1 MKKKVFTTVTAV
13 IVHTIDT
20 EEEETRRIAG
30 EGTKKV
36 RRWLEKKGFMPTVIT
51 TDLAD
56 VDVDDRYRETASVYR
71 VNSNR
76 YFGYIQTKRQKGGVT
91 LK

>member
-1 MKKKVFTTVTAV
+1 MKKKIFTTVTAV
-13 IVHTIDT
+13 VVHTIDT
-20 EEEETRRIAG
+20 NEVETRRIAG

-51 TDLAD
+51 SDIAE
-56 VDVDDRYRETASVYR
+56 VDVDDQFRETASVYR

-76 YFGYIQTKRQKGGVT
+76 YFSYVQSKRQKGGII
-91 LK
+91 LR

>member
-1 MKKKVFTTVTAV
+1 MKKKIFTTVTAV
-13 IVHTIDT
+13 VVHTIDT
-20 EEEETRRIAG
+20 DEVETRRIAG

-51 TDLAD
+51 SDIAE
-56 VDVDDRYRETASVYR
+56 VDVNDQFRETASVYR

-76 YFGYIQTKRQKGGVT
+76 YFSYVQSKRQKGGII
-91 LK
+91 LR

>member
-1 MKKKVFTTVTAV
+1 MKKKIFTTVTAV
-13 IVHTIDT
+13 VVHTIDT
-20 EEEETRRIAG
+20 DEVETRRIAG

-51 TDLAD
+51 SDIAE
-56 VDVDDRYRETASVYR
+56 VDVDDQFRETASVYR

-76 YFGYIQTKRQKGGVT
+76 YFSYVQSKRQKGGII
-91 LK
+91 LR